1 MRANYKMQRL
11 FVEAMPKQG
20 AEFSLSKEQ
29 THYLLHV
36 LRLQQGQD
44 ILLFDGKGGEWRAH
58 CLEAGKK
65 SLRLR
70 LEEQTRRQDKAKIRL
85 VYCFAPLKGAR
96 LDYMVQKAVEMGV
109 NFFQPVLTQHTQIY
123 KLNSGRLKAN
133 IMEAAEQC
141 GQLSLASLAEPL
153 SLAALLQGWQQQWGR
168 EARLIF
174 ADEAQITPAGAEI
187 TAAEKDR
194 TATREK
200 AATAHNPLPV
210 LLQLKAAGDR
220 QQITEAAPEKR
231 QEAAAQMLFTPAA
244 GAKEAASPAADR
256 EEADMRQEADI
267 MPTIG
272 LLIGPEGGFSAA
284 ERRLLYAQDFITA
297 IPLGPRILR
306 ADTAATAALAL
317 IQTTLGDW

>member
-11 FVEAMPKQG
+11 FVEAVPKRG

-44 ILLFDGKGGEWRAH
+44 ILLFDGKNGEWRAH

-70 LEEQTRRQDKAKIRL
+70 LEEQTRQQDKAEIRL

-109 NFFQPVLTQHTQIY
+109 NFLQPVLTQHTQIY
-123 KLNSGRLKAN
+123 RLNSGRLKAN
-133 IMEAAEQC
+133 IIEAAEQC
-141 GQLSLASLAEPL
+141 GWLSLASLAEPL
-153 SLAALLQGWQQQWGR
+153 SLSALLQSWQQQWGR
-168 EARLIF
+168 EARLVF
-174 ADEAQITPAGAEI
+174 ADEAQIAPAGVEI
-187 TAAEKDR
+187 AAAEKDG
-194 TATREK
+194 TATGKKTE
-200 AATAHNPLPV
+200 TAHNPLPI
-210 LLQLKAAGDR
+210 LLQLKTAGDR
-220 QQITEAAPEKR
+220 RQIAEAALERR
-231 QEAAAQMLFTPAA
+231 QQSAAQKLSRQATATKEIILPAA
-244 GAKEAASPAADR
+244 GR
-256 EEADMRQEADI
+256 EETKGQQKADI

-272 LLIGPEGGFSAA
+272 LLIGPEGGFSEA
-284 ERRLLYAQDFITA
+284 ERRLLYARDFVTA

-317 IQTTLGDW
+317 IQATLGDW